1 MATFVTVNTTT
12 GSYPINVW
20 VCNDCSSGATNV
32 CQYIDTIDNVGEL
45 PYTFQLPSIY
55 ENSLGYSIK
64 FEDSN
69 NCEICGE
76 YSIFKQFEDGDT
88 FIFMDGTPYEFQ

>member
-45 PYTFQLPSIY
+45 PYNKL
-55 ENSLGYSIK
+55 L
-64 FEDSN
+64 
-69 NCEICGE
+69 
-76 YSIFKQFEDGDT
+76 
-88 FIFMDGTPYEFQ
+88 